1 MKYYLLLLTLL
12 FACKKQDDS
21 CDFKSSTVSMEITK
35 KCLSNPKLYFEEGF
49 NREGY
54 IEFPFNL
61 NEIPDFKLIE
71 DNPCPHFLNVI
82 KILKDKNERTYL
94 KLVAIHSMKYINLKY
109 YYKLID
115 IVIENTNSD
124 MSNDVL
130 LQDVLGEH
138 NKFYELSKDKNS
150 DNFKLML
157 KKVNKLNL
165 SENVKGTLKALIEK

>member
-1 MKYYLLLLTLL
+1 MKYYLMLLTLL
-12 FACKKQDDS
+12 YACKKQDDS
-21 CDFKSSTVSMEITK
+21 CDFKSSTVSLEITK
-35 KCLSNPKLYFEEGF
+35 KCLSNPKLNFEGGF
-49 NREGY
+49 NQLGY

-61 NEIPDFKLIE
+61 NEIPDYKLIE
-71 DNPCPHFLNVI
+71 DNPCPHYLNVI

-94 KLVAIHSMKYINLKY
+94 KLVAIHSMKFMDLKN

-115 IVIENTNSD
+115 IVIKNTNAD

-130 LQDVLGEH
+130 LADALYQDIISDKL
-138 NKFYELSKDKNS
+138 KKDKNS

-165 SENVKGTLKALIEK
+165 SEKVKGNLKALIEK